1 MKNLL
6 VSFKS
11 LKAARIFLV
20 IFYSVGVAGFSLPA
34 THDLFQK
41 LVPLNLLISISLL
54 FYFHEKWSLKHIL
67 VFAGIA
73 LAGFLIEMAGIHTG
87 LVFGSYA
94 YGDALGVK
102 LFSTP
107 LLIGANWLLLVY
119 CIYVLLPKIN
129 GRWYYPFLG
138 AALLVGFDVVMEPV
152 AIATDMWS
160 WQGGTIPLKNYVT
173 WYIVAAIMLFV
184 LQQFR
189 IRYTN
194 LLAGWLLAIQF
205 LFFLILG
212 FLL

>member
-1 MKNLL
+1 MKNIVLSL
-6 VSFKS
+6 IS

-20 IFYSVGVAGFSLPA
+20 IFYAVGIAGFSLSA

-41 LVPLNLLISISLL
+41 LVPLNLLISITLL
-54 FYFHEKWSLKHIL
+54 FIFHEKWSLKHIL

-73 LAGFLIEMAGIHTG
+73 LAGFMVEMAGIHTG

-94 YGDALGVK
+94 YGDALGLK

-119 CIYVLLPKIN
+119 CIYVLFPKIN
-129 GRWYYPFLG
+129 ERWFYPLLG
-138 AALLVGFDVVMEPV
+138 AALLVVFDVVMEPV

-160 WQGGTIPLKNYVT
+160 WEGGVIPLKNYVT
-173 WYIVAAIMLFV
+173 WFIVAALMLFV
-184 LQQFR
+184 MQQFR
-189 IRYTN
+189 IRYSN

-205 LFFLILG
+205 IFFFILG

>member
-1 MKNLL
+1 MNNIVL
-6 VSFKS
+6 SPKS
-11 LKAARIFLV
+11 LRAARIFLV

-41 LVPLNLLISISLL
+41 LVPLNLLVSISLL
-54 FYFHEKWSLKHIL
+54 FLFHESWRLKHIL

-73 LAGFLIEMAGIHTG
+73 LAGFLLEMAGIHTG

-94 YGDALGVK
+94 YGDALGLK

-129 GRWYYPFLG
+129 GRWVYPFLG
-138 AALLVGFDVVMEPV
+138 AALLVVFDVVMEPV

-184 LQQFR
+184 LQQFK
-189 IRYTN
+189 IRYSN
-194 LLAGWLLAIQF
+194 MLAGWLLAIQF

-212 FLL
+212 FIL